1 MGCLLVIQRTKGTT
15 KHTERPDMAKRP
27 TIIDVAR
34 HAGLSKS
41 TVSLVLQNS
50 PLVKQET
57 RKRVEQSMQ
66 ALNYVYNRAAAN
78 LRGAEAGL
86 IGLVINDLRNP
97 FFAEFAASAQ
107 MAFAEHGF
115 ATVIANT
122 DEDTAI
128 QDQVIASMVE
138 HGVSALIMSPAYGDD
153 GAVFERIARAGI
165 PALQVLRMA
174 NADTTRFPFAS
185 LDYEAGSLA
194 AARHLIE
201 TGARNIAFVGGLPD
215 RAVTHERMAGYRAV
229 IAETGAEPF
238 TLLGRPTRAFG
249 RDAALKLSQD
259 RRRLDA
265 VLCFN
270 DLVALGMLAGF
281 AETGVI
287 VGRDIAL
294 VGFDDIE
301 ECALAYPKLSS
312 VHCDIGA
319 FGRSAAATM
328 LTWLEPGERPPEKA
342 FSPVTMTVRD
352 SSGAR

>member
-1 MGCLLVIQRTKGTT
+1 
-15 KHTERPDMAKRP
+15 MAKRP

-34 HAGLSKS
+34 HAGVSKS

-50 PLVKQET
+50 ALVKKTT
-57 RKRVEQSMQ
+57 RSRVEQSMQ
-66 ALNYVYNRAAAN
+66 ALNYVYNRTAAN

-107 MAFAEHGF
+107 MTFAEHGF

-122 DEDTAI
+122 DEDVTI
-128 QDQVIASMVE
+128 QAQVISSMVE
-138 HGVSALIMSPAYGDD
+138 HGVSALIISPAYGDE
-153 GAVFERIARAGI
+153 GAVFERIGRAGL

-174 NADTTRFPFAS
+174 SPDTARFPFAS
-185 LDYEAGSLA
+185 LDYESGSLE
-194 AARHLIE
+194 AARHLVE
-201 TGARNIAFVGGLPD
+201 RGAQKIAFVGGLPD
-215 RAVTHERMAGYRAV
+215 RAVTQERMAGYRAV
-229 IAETGAEPF
+229 LGDRAPI

-249 RDAALKLSQD
+249 RDAALSLARD
-259 RRRLDA
+259 PRGIDA

-270 DLVALGMLAGF
+270 DLVALGMMAGF
-281 AETGVI
+281 AEKGI
-287 VGRDIAL
+287 AVGHDIAL

-319 FGRSAAATM
+319 FGRDAAATM
-328 LTWLEPGERPPEKA
+328 LSWLETGERPPERHL
-342 FSPVTMTVRD
+342 SPVTLMVRET
-352 SSGAR
+352 SGGR

>member
-1 MGCLLVIQRTKGTT
+1 
-15 KHTERPDMAKRP
+15 MAKRP

-34 HAGLSKS
+34 HAGVSKS

-50 PLVKQET
+50 PLVKKAT
-57 RKRVEQSMQ
+57 RERVEQSMQ
-66 ALNYVYNRAAAN
+66 ALNYVYNRTAAN
-78 LRGAEAGL
+78 LRGAEAEL

-107 MAFAEHGF
+107 MTFAEHGF

-122 DEDTAI
+122 DEDVAI
-128 QDQVIASMVE
+128 QTQVIASMVE
-138 HGVSALIMSPAYGDD
+138 HGVSALIISPAYGDD
-153 GAVFERIARAGI
+153 GAAFQRIERAGL

-174 NADTTRFPFAS
+174 SPDTARFPFAS
-185 LDYEAGSLA
+185 LDYESGSLD
-194 AARHLIE
+194 AARHLAAS
-201 TGARNIAFVGGLPD
+201 GATKIAFVGGLPD
-215 RAVTHERMAGYRAV
+215 RAVTQERMAGYREVLADRAPV
-229 IAETGAEPF
+229 

-249 RDAALKLSQD
+249 RDAALKLARD
-259 RRRLDA
+259 RQGIDA

-281 AETGVI
+281 AEAGVA

-301 ECALAYPKLSS
+301 ECALSYPKLSS

-319 FGRSAAATM
+319 FGRNAAATM
-328 LTWLEPGERPPEKA
+328 LNWLETGERPPERHL
-342 FSPVTMTVRD
+342 SPVKLMVRET
-352 SSGAR
+352 SGGR